1 MDVISMGLPL
11 IHFKAII
18 TLANF
23 VLLIYLLCVYWG
35 NYKEIKSKFALGLIV
50 FIILLIVQTFTS
62 NPFTYH
68 IWGFHH
74 LQAMGLSM
82 ILPDFFEFVALIM
95 LLYISR
101 S

>member
-1 MDVISMGLPL
+1 MNVIPMDLSL

-18 TLANF
+18 TLANL
-23 VLLIYLLCVYWG
+23 VLLIYLLRMYVG

-50 FIILLIVQTFTS
+50 FIILLIMQAFTS

-68 IWGFHH
+68 LWGFERME
-74 LQAMGLSM
+74 ARGLSR
-82 ILPDFFEFVALIM
+82 ILPDFFEFVALII

-101 S
+101 N